1 MRPGPVAREVKKQ
14 KEPNAGAWFTFSSSF
29 SPGLQPMMPLRFSVS
44 LLRNSLTEKHSLL
57 SGCFQIRQASIQ
69 DGVYVGDE
77 VRRSP
82 GCSDGCSPG
91 ARAARDQLVPRSGS
105 EAPARQRSLGERLH
119 IPGAHTAGT
128 RHPQALSTEQHPH
141 N

>member
-1 MRPGPVAREVKKQ
+1 MRPGPVAREVRKQ
-14 KEPNAGAWFTFSSSF
+14 KVPNAGAWLTFSSSF
-29 SPGLQPMMPLRFSVS
+29 SPVMPLTFSVR
-44 LLRNSLTEKHSLL
+44 LIRHSLTAAFSL
-57 SGCFQIRQASIQ
+57 
-69 DGVYVGDE
+69 GVSRSVKLALKMVSTVGDE

-82 GCSDGCSPG
+82 GCSDHCSP
-91 ARAARDQLVPRSGS
+91 RVRVARDQLVPESGS

-128 RHPQALSTEQHPH
+128 RQPQALSTEQHPH